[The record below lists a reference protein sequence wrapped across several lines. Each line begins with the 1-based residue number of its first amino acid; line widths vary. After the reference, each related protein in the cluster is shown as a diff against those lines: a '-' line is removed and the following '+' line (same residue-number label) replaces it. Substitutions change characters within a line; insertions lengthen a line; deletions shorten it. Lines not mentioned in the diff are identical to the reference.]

1 VVRCMAFMG
10 GRVRRRKQAG
20 LAVMSS
26 IMLGM
31 VGDPWGVIG
40 DEHNPVLAERRTVE
54 TRAERAQPR
63 KSPSGKDPGDPIN
76 GAVAAG
82 TGRSAPL
89 ADFTETMGNMGVV
102 QAMNGEPLAGD
113 ASDEL
118 KRVLGDLADRIES
131 AVQILRALVEVV
143 NPSAQMEDLRLTPRE
158 MEILTALG
166 AGLSNA
172 EIAARCWISENTV
185 KFHVKNLFKKLNVRD
200 RGQAIMLAKAI
211 HRRLDLSTKN
221 R

>member
-1 VVRCMAFMG
+1 
-10 GRVRRRKQAG
+10 
-20 LAVMSS
+20 
-26 IMLGM
+26 M
-31 VGDPWGVIG
+31 VGDPGRVLGVE
-40 DEHNPVLAERRTVE
+40 DNPALAEGRAAQNRKPPLGKNSGAPINAVLATEAARAAAFKE
-54 TRAERAQPR
+54 T
-63 KSPSGKDPGDPIN
+63 I
-76 GAVAAG
+76 
-82 TGRSAPL
+82 
-89 ADFTETMGNMGVV
+89 GNRGVV
-102 QAMNGEPLAGD
+102 HAMNGEPLAPE

-131 AVQILRALVEVV
+131 AVQILRTLVEVV
-143 NPSAQMEDLRLTPRE
+143 NPSTQQEDLRLTPRE

-211 HRRLDLSTKN
+211 HRRLELSTKN